1 MNRKFFWGQF
11 YKKLKNKYK
20 IILIYFYELEIS
32 NFQEMF
38 FTLKEK
44 KNTFENYY
52 IKKFIIL

>member
-44 KNTFENYY
+44 K
-52 IKKFIIL
+52 ILMKIIISKNL